1 MRHFLILSL
10 LTALFAWP
18 ANSRADAIDSLEA
31 ELREHPQVQEKV
43 FIHTD
48 NTCYY
53 VGDTLWYRAF
63 VLRSDNLQPTDIS
76 KILYVELVSPEGIVV
91 QRQRLVASDRG
102 YTHGDFVLGD
112 SLYSGYY
119 ELRAY
124 TRWNLNFNVSHRNYL
139 VNDRRKFYNNQM
151 AADYFR
157 QWDGLYSRV
166 VPIYAK
172 PEEAGDYDGK
182 YIVNRPKEDLMKPA
196 APALHVAFFPEGG
209 NLVEGVRSRVAFEVT
224 NQNGEWVDIAGQ
236 LDDGTRLATEH
247 QGRGSFFVTPGRDR
261 AQASF
266 QWNGKTWTFKLPKA
280 ADEGVVVGYE
290 PGRLT
295 LSGRGAAA
303 FALLCRGRLVRM
315 ERVGAS
321 DGRPI
326 SIDEAALPT
335 GINEV
340 VVFDAQARPVASR
353 LFFVNH
359 HDRSLPM
366 TLATDKTDYA
376 PYEPIRLTAGAQVEV
391 PVSVSVSVR
400 DGRTDDASFDDG
412 NMLTDLLLSSELK
425 GFIAYPGWYSQKD
438 DDEHRR
444 ALDVL
449 MMVQGWRRYKR
460 VNRLRYTPEVALTVE
475 GHVYK
480 LPSFTQFTEVDQIYD
495 ASKDNSMEQLTEAN
509 LASMTSTGGVDEN
522 GQDATVADDDNWAG
536 EGGDDGTGL
545 GENDGAAD
553 RETEQAVNQH
563 GNAKG
568 ILVEAELEKGTQ
580 SVGAIQK
587 TDAQGRF
594 LFNIPAFYGDA
605 ILFIKAYKEKDSARY
620 AMSAGR
626 DKHWRDER
634 AYPEFYVKRDMFY
647 PVFAKPYSW
656 YQTHQPEPELALPG
670 GFDEN
675 GGGAPANSRLAGEHQ
690 LGTVK
695 VIASTRTRRGIAYN
709 KPAQVLDFYSLYNLV
724 TDYGL
729 SFGIFEANQFP
740 MQAATYLYGNLGM
753 NRRINIRA
761 MIDGTSFFRNYEHTS
776 MEYDRLQT
784 PTLIFDK
791 LRIDRLDQVKIYTDY
806 EPRLDDGMVFHVNSP
821 SVTMLFETFPD
832 DGKQYSYR
840 DRRYVMQGF
849 AAPDEFY
856 SPDYSQRKPD
866 NAKDY
871 RRTLYWNPNVVIAP
885 GKPFSAT
892 LYNNGRDTR
901 VKVSLAGI
909 TPDGRVLLGESG
921 K

>member
-1 MRHFLILSL
+1 MRRFLILPFLAAL
-10 LTALFAWP
+10 LMWP
-18 ANSRADAIDSLEA
+18 GASRADVIDSLEA
-31 ELREHPQVQEKV
+31 ELRDHPQVQEKV

-63 VLRSDNLQPTDIS
+63 VLRSDDLKPTDIS
-76 KILYVELVSPEGIVV
+76 KIVYVELVSPEGIVV

-124 TRWNLNFNVSHRNYL
+124 TRWNLNFNVSHRHYV
-139 VNDRRKFYNNQM
+139 VNDRRKFYNYQM

-166 VPIYAK
+166 VPIYEK
-172 PEEAGDYDGK
+172 PAEKGDYDGK

-196 APALHVAFFPEGG
+196 EPALHVAFFPEGG
-209 NLVEGVRSRVAFEVT
+209 QLVQGVQSRVAFEVT
-224 NQNGEWVDIAGQ
+224 NQNGEWVDIEGQ
-236 LDDGTRLATEH
+236 LDDGTRLATGH
-247 QGRGSFFVTPGRDR
+247 QGRGTFMLTPGRDR
-261 AQASF
+261 AEASF

-280 ADEGVVVGYE
+280 EAEGVVVRYE
-290 PGRLT
+290 PGKLT
-295 LSGRGAAA
+295 LSGTRAAA
-303 FALLCRGRLVRM
+303 YALLCRGRLCRM
-315 ERVGAS
+315 ERIEPGAEATC
-321 DGRPI
+321 
-326 SIDEAALPT
+326 SIDEAQLPT

-340 VVFDAQARPVASR
+340 MVLDKQAQPVASR

-359 HDRSLPM
+359 HDRMVPL
-366 TLATDKTDYA
+366 TLTTDKTDYA
-376 PYEPIRLTAGAQVEV
+376 PFEPVSLTAGAEV
-391 PVSVSVSVR
+391 DAPVSVSVSVR
-400 DGRTDDASFDDG
+400 DGRTDDPSYDDG
-412 NMLTDLLLSSELK
+412 NMLTDLLLSSELR
-425 GFIAYPGWYSQKD
+425 GFIAYPGWYFQND

-460 VNRLRYTPEVALTVE
+460 ANRLRYAPETGLTVE

-480 LPSFTQFTEVDQIYD
+480 LPSYVEFTELDQVYD
-495 ASKDNSMEQLTEAN
+495 ASRESSQEQLTEAN
-509 LASMTSTGGVDEN
+509 LANMTSTGGVDQN
-522 GQDATVADDDNWAG
+522 GQEVAYEDNWADSSDDTSDQ
-536 EGGDDGTGL
+536 EDTDAYGDRD
-545 GENDGAAD
+545 A
-553 RETEQAVNQH
+553 RQSVNQH
-563 GNAKG
+563 GNAEG
-568 ILVEAELEKGTQ
+568 VLVEAELEKDGQ
-580 SVGAIQK
+580 SLGAIQK
-587 TDAQGRF
+587 TDERGGFR
-594 LFNIPAFYGDA
+594 FNIPAYYGDA
-605 ILFIKAYKEKDSARY
+605 ILFVKAYKEKDSTKY

-634 AYPEFYVKRDMFY
+634 AYPDFYVKRDMFY

-656 YQTHQPEPELALPG
+656 YQTHLPEPDLALAG
-670 GFDEN
+670 GLADE
-675 GGGAPANSRLAGEHQ
+675 GSVPANSRLAGDHR
-690 LGTVK
+690 LSTVK

-709 KPAQVLDFYSLYNLV
+709 RPAQVLDVYSLYNLV

-729 SFGIFEANQFP
+729 SFGIFEANEFP
-740 MQAATYLYGNLGM
+740 GQAATYLYGNLGM

-761 MIDGTSFFRNYEHTS
+761 MIDGTSFSRNYQHVNI
-776 MEYDRLQT
+776 EYDRLQV

-791 LRIDRLDQVKIYTDY
+791 LRLDRLNRVKVYTDY
-806 EPRLDDGMVFHVNSP
+806 EPRVDDGMVFHVNSP
-821 SVTMLFETFPD
+821 SVTMCFETFPD
-832 DGKQYSYR
+832 NGRQYSYR

-849 AAPDEFY
+849 ARPDEFY
-856 SPDYSQRKPD
+856 SPDYSQRKP
-866 NAKDY
+866 AGAEDY

-885 GKPFSAT
+885 GKPFSTT
-892 LYNNGRDTR
+892 LYNNGRETR

-909 TPDGRVLLGESG
+909 TADGRVLLGESG